1 MKECQLCKNCFA
13 DNVATCP
20 NDGMP
25 IVHTLPGEPVLEG
38 KYQLECRLGQGGMG
52 VVYKARHAYLKTQL
66 AIKVILPDLVG
77 NDPQLVTRFR
87 QEALAAAAIR
97 HQNVVSV
104 TDYGVID
111 GTLPFLVMEFV
122 DGESLHDL
130 LAREKSLQP
139 DRALEMMSAICAGV
153 GAAHHQGIVHR
164 DLKPLNVMIC
174 SDKPNLSQAV
184 KILDFGLAK
193 IKSGELLG
201 SFIQA
206 QTTGL
211 MGSPYYMAPEQ
222 WADEEPDSRSD
233 VYSLGVMMFQMLA
246 GDVPFK
252 GSSIPAIMKKHI
264 SDAPPT
270 LASVGVNV
278 SPELERAIHHA
289 LEKKAENRTSSVEE
303 FVAELQ
309 QAIHPGLA
317 TFHTT
322 ARSLPVS
329 SLRIVSRPP

>member
-25 IVHTLPGEPVLEG
+25 TVHTIAGEPVLEG
-38 KYQLECRLGQGGMG
+38 KYQIECRLGQGGMG

-111 GTLPFLVMEFV
+111 GTVPFLVMEFV
-122 DGESLHDL
+122 EGESLHDL
-130 LAREKSLQP
+130 LAREKSLP
-139 DRALEMMSAICAGV
+139 PERAFELISAVCAGV

-164 DLKPLNVMIC
+164 DLKPLNIMIC
-174 SDKPNLSQAV
+174 SDRPNMSQAV

-233 VYSLGVMMFQMLA
+233 VYSLRARQF
-246 GDVPFK
+246 
-252 GSSIPAIMKKHI
+252 
-264 SDAPPT
+264 PP
-270 LASVGVNV
+270 S
-278 SPELERAIHHA
+278 
-289 LEKKAENRTSSVEE
+289 
-303 FVAELQ
+303 
-309 QAIHPGLA
+309 
-317 TFHTT
+317 
-322 ARSLPVS
+322 
-329 SLRIVSRPP
+329 

>member
-1 MKECQLCKNCFA
+1 MKECQICKRCYA
-13 DNVATCP
+13 DEVNTCP
-20 NDGMP
+20 DDGMP
-25 IVHTLPGEPVLEG
+25 TVQTISGEPVLEG
-38 KYQLECRLGQGGMG
+38 KYHLEKRLGQGGMG
-52 VVYKARHAYLKTQL
+52 VVYKARHAYLKTSH

-97 HQNVVSV
+97 HQNVVGVS
-104 TDYGVID
+104 DYGVVA
-111 GTLPFLVMEFV
+111 GKMPFLVMEYV
-122 DGESLHDL
+122 EGESLHDL
-130 LAREKSLQP
+130 LAREGKLSP
-139 DRALEMMSAICAGV
+139 ERALELMAAICAGV

-164 DLKPLNVMIC
+164 DLKPLNIMIC
-174 SDKPNLSQAV
+174 TGKKKMSEAV

-222 WADEEPDSRSD
+222 WADEEPDVRAD
-233 VYSLGVMMFQMLA
+233 IYSLGVMLYQMLS

-264 SDAPPT
+264 SDPAPRFIELGINIAPEIEAAVLHT
-270 LASVGVNV
+270 LQKEKEQRTASVEVLVN
-278 SPELERAIHHA
+278 ELRDAIYPQSIGIH
-289 LEKKAENRTSSVEE
+289 TSSS
-303 FVAELQ
+303 
-309 QAIHPGLA
+309 
-317 TFHTT
+317 
-322 ARSLPVS
+322 RSSLPS
-329 SLRIVSRPP
+329 STLT